1 DGHAQVTRPLR
12 LLHGVG
18 DPRELVELALELGPL
33 AEKYARRRRVARAG
47 LLDQSRADRRRL
59 GAGRV
64 GEHTVRHDLGD
75 QQFVVVPEPRDGPPL
90 RLELLV
96 GHGADLLQH
105 LDHAEELLPVGGAQG
120 LELPAADTE
129 PLGRGLQLAPLAI
142 AAGRRAPGTAMA
154 LDRGERGLRSL
165 RALALHQLGHRETA
179 ELGGQV
185 AEPAPLASPP
195 SGTSPRARRPGG
207 GGVAK
212 TLRWMPPL
220 SPPPAAPGGGSA
232 SMRPGCPR
240 TAGTPSPTAGVGA
253 PPRRTSTRRPGSASA
268 TGRSPRPPGPRP
280 SA

>member
-1 DGHAQVTRPLR
+1 
-12 LLHGVG
+12 
-18 DPRELVELALELGPL
+18 
-33 AEKYARRRRVARAG
+33 ARRRRVARAG

-75 QQFVVVPEPRDGPPL
+75 QQLVVVPEPRDEPPL

-96 GHGADLLQH
+96 AHCAELLQP
-105 LDHAEELLPVGGAQG
+105 LDHAEELLPVAGAQG
-120 LELPAADTE
+120 LELRAADTE

-185 AEPAPLASPP
+185 AEPAPLASPA
-195 SGTSPRARRPGG
+195 SGTSAIARHMERRGGPRE
-207 GGVAK
+207 
-212 TLRWMPPL
+212 PPD
-220 SPPPAAPGGGSA
+220 
-232 SMRPGCPR
+232 
-240 TAGTPSPTAGVGA
+240 GA
-253 PPRRTSTRRPGSASA
+253 PPPPPPP
-268 TGRSPRPPGPRP
+268 PR
-280 SA
+280 